1 MITEVKYKGITTSP
15 SDYES
20 PDGDLAIGS
29 NIISDNGA
37 LVVPDPSPTPKIEF
51 GSNKPIFIHTPLGGT
66 MANYIVQNG
75 QKIRYWTYKEGDTPS
90 LTDSDN
96 IYTMAEGEG
105 LYQCTAVG
113 NTLVVLTSAGINYF
127 LFKDG
132 AYKNLGKELPE
143 TLLEFHVRSDVRTGN
158 TTYLSDLYEWKN
170 IVKSSK
176 TAIYTTPFYKY
187 TGYRADGIIPLKETF
202 YAWQDVESASTYY
215 YTKEEDFY
223 ENQVI
228 LSSSGEEIGHVDG
241 ERLTFKYS
249 SIGNI
254 TKDGTTPLGFAD
266 GFAVEYRGHTGDIAL
281 SDFVPSGG
289 WNASTDS
296 ITLRLDTNSILIKL
310 GSTAVARNIT
320 ITFNNNGQTATIM
333 LYQLASVVQR
343 PTWLSRDRE
352 VVVILNSDNTK
363 HYIKRYASGDI
374 IHEYEE
380 GLKYNRIQH
389 SGSGGAGF
397 SVDVYLKFLIS
408 DYDSLS
414 PQHVLRS
421 DYSYKIALSSNR
433 NNAQFMEVYLSINDT
448 LAASSSDYTNSSVW
462 ERQHPTIDN
471 NSDALPN
478 CSLVVKSGSTQGA
491 TISGKYKYI
500 IIVIRDYAQWTSNR
514 GADIGFDEVIASI
527 DESSTVTTSSMD
539 FALTEDNKAD
549 ESLYKRTMGAVNDF
563 LKDECFDNEKFV
575 YPFFVRYAY
584 RLFDGSIS
592 NPSAPILMI
601 PCSGPT
607 PFVSINLAY
616 TDRIEHQ
623 ITAYC
628 ADLYFTNKTA
638 NNGLS
643 NYSDIITGIVI
654 GVSSQIYTINQGHKF
669 DEDKKNIELVPFGAD
684 GSDADKMF
692 GFHYLRRV
700 NSYAKVSQMS
710 TMRPQQ
716 FSNYYAVK
724 LPSFTPKEL
733 CDKTVQNGTFYVVK
747 EYSLSEFVGYTT
759 ATKVELD
766 NGTLLDNAL
775 ETREVMSD
783 NAMSLTRLIP
793 QNAFMYNNR
802 LNVANYDQIIYNGF
816 PASLMCGH
824 YTKASTTV
832 AMGSSVKGTADMQTF
847 IVNRKYDNN
856 IKNGGLHWFFY
867 PNNNATLAVING
879 KEITLKQHPI
889 LNGSY
894 WIDAFDEL
902 DGITTASNPEGSSQA
917 VVNILAEHRN
927 KIMKATGVVTGTRIV
942 FTYKKIAKLDPTTDV
957 NSINA
962 PMESFVHTITAS
974 EVTNGFYINESGS
987 AEAVAGEITNR
998 IVKVTIYASVTAV
1011 QVGSDGTF
1019 SNVAFNTGAILSYPN
1034 KIASSIINN
1043 PFTFEASGVSQIQS
1057 ERIVALSSATKALGQ
1072 EQHGTH
1078 PLYVFTNDGVF
1089 GMQVDSE
1096 GKYTTKNPVCRDVVL
1111 GGGESITQIDD
1122 AVVFASARGIMSLAG
1137 EQAVC
1142 ISEKLNE
1149 LLIPPV
1155 AISIP
1160 PIITEGR
1167 IRSGSGQPLEPMI
1180 GCKKEPFKEYVNGAI
1195 IIFDYLNQRLIV
1207 SNKDYDYSYVYS
1219 IRTKQWSYYDAIYV
1233 SSLNSYPD
1241 GLAVDGAN
1249 NVVDVADSTVNQY
1262 VAGTDKYSGWFLTR
1276 PISLGDSESYK
1287 IIDFVR
1293 QNGIYRQFS
1302 LYAWSNGSTTYYTP
1316 SETPNVGD
1324 FIYDSNGNRIWSGLI
1339 PNIHITEVGTTGSP
1353 AVPYIKVNIP
1363 RSSAFNRSASDIVA
1377 NNTMSRITSV
1387 DAPSGGDDGSGKY
1400 SVQEYANAVGE
1411 GYISN
1416 AIQQVLYGSNDLI
1429 NWHIISSSRSPR
1441 ISDYSGS
1448 PYKWFRLAVRCT
1460 FLAGGS
1466 LSSVTFSW
1474 RKKFDNTKLL

>member
-132 AYKNLGKELPE
+132 AYKDLGKELPE
-143 TLLEFHVRSDVRTGN
+143 TLLQFRVVGAATAQTESNDNVLTMDDIVDVSTAAQYNQIGDTYSMAGKPIERKGYHWLYTRSGSQSN
-158 TTYLSDLYEWKN
+158 G
-170 IVKSSK
+170 
-176 TAIYTTPFYKY
+176 YT
-187 TGYRADGIIPLKETF
+187 
-202 YAWQDVESASTYY
+202 
-215 YTKEEDFY
+215 
-223 ENQVI
+223 
-228 LSSSGEEIGHVDG
+228 LSSSPNEGDKLYNNLNNEIATVSSSVLRFG
-241 ERLTFKYS
+241 YS
-249 SIGNI
+249 S
-254 TKDGTTPLGFAD
+254 
-266 GFAVEYRGHTGDIAL
+266 VRGVPG
-281 SDFVPSGG
+281 SPSGG
-289 WNASTDS
+289 SIRIRIPYYGHIGEPVASDFNISIFPLNSTTAELELHTEANEIVIVAHTITGQNNATITVTMNNQGRSCSTTLYQECGSSVEVLLYTPTKALYYCDFPIVDGSGTVTGYEKIQIQRGNSDITLQAEDGYSPAGNVRLKLPSNTLVDKYCYKISMLSYNNSYEPIQVYISKNDALARFSSDPSNSNIWQNVNANIRTDPNYYMTFTAELDAST
-296 ITLRLDTNSILIKL
+296 
-310 GSTAVARNIT
+310 
-320 ITFNNNGQTATIM
+320 
-333 LYQLASVVQR
+333 
-343 PTWLSRDRE
+343 
-352 VVVILNSDNTK
+352 
-363 HYIKRYASGDI
+363 
-374 IHEYEE
+374 
-380 GLKYNRIQH
+380 
-389 SGSGGAGF
+389 
-397 SVDVYLKFLIS
+397 
-408 DYDSLS
+408 
-414 PQHVLRS
+414 
-421 DYSYKIALSSNR
+421 
-433 NNAQFMEVYLSINDT
+433 
-448 LAASSSDYTNSSVW
+448 
-462 ERQHPTIDN
+462 
-471 NSDALPN
+471 
-478 CSLVVKSGSTQGA
+478 
-491 TISGKYKYI
+491 SGKYGYI
-500 IIVIRDYAQWTSNR
+500 LIIRRPVAGFYNNR
-514 GADIGFDEVIASI
+514 TYDIE
-527 DESSTVTTSSMD
+527 
-539 FALTEDNKAD
+539 
-549 ESLYKRTMGAVNDF
+549 ESLQISVLKSQSTTVVEKAFAITQEGKANVDIYNKVLGLANDF
-563 LKDECFDNEKFV
+563 DKRYGVGNDKFA

-584 RLFDGSIS
+584 RLFDGSLTK
-592 NPSAPILMI
+592 PSAPVLMI
-601 PCSGPT
+601 PCSGQTPIIRLHTDVVERVNHNISMYPT
-607 PFVSINLAY
+607 DLHFKV
-616 TDRIEHQ
+616 IE
-623 ITAYC
+623 
-628 ADLYFTNKTA
+628 NPS
-638 NNGLS
+638 GL
-643 NYSDIITGIVI
+643 NDYSDIITGVVI
-654 GVSSQIYTINQGHKF
+654 SVSQQIYTYDKGHEF
-669 DEDKKNIELVPFGAD
+669 DENKVNISLSKFNNGNTGFGYHFID
-684 GSDADKMF
+684 RNGNDNK
-692 GFHYLRRV
+692 L
-700 NSYAKVSQMS
+700 SQMERV
-710 TMRPQQ
+710 RPV
-716 FSNYYAVK
+716 NTDKYYLVNLPTYTEDEYRDK
-724 LPSFTPKEL
+724 LLASSLT
-733 CDKTVQNGTFYVVK
+733 YVVK
-747 EYSLSEFVGYTT
+747 EYDIDKFIRDSWNTSGQGSPKDVTVTMESGILNNITTRELFTENVFSLS
-759 ATKVELD
+759 
-766 NGTLLDNAL
+766 
-775 ETREVMSD
+775 
-783 NAMSLTRLIP
+783 RLIP
-793 QNAFMYNNR
+793 HSAFAYNNR
-802 LNVANYDQIIYNGF
+802 LNVANYDQVVFNGYH
-816 PASLMCGH
+816 AALMNGR
-824 YTKASTTV
+824 YSQSGTLRYS
-832 AMGSSVKGTADMQTF
+832 MGSSVSGSIDANKFVVT
-847 IVNRKYDNN
+847 RKWNAN
-856 IKNGGLHWFFY
+856 INNGGLMWFFY
-867 PNNNATLAVING
+867 PNNNAKTAKING
-879 KEITLKQHPI
+879 TEITLKQHPL

-894 WIDAFDEL
+894 WFNNFNEL
-902 DGITTASNPEGSSQA
+902 TLGSPSDSYGSLQA
-917 VVNILAEHRN
+917 NINVTSVMRN
-927 KIMKATGVVTGTRIV
+927 KYLYLTFGESTGTFRVV
-942 FTYKKIAKLDPTTDV
+942 FTYKKVNKLDPSVDV
-957 NSINA
+957 NSVNV
-962 PMESFVHTITAS
+962 PTESFVHTFTRQSPSSNAGFWINSTIDSKEDVTTNITQTIIS
-974 EVTNGFYINESGS
+974 I
-987 AEAVAGEITNR
+987 
-998 IVKVTIYASVTAV
+998 TIYANVTTAV
-1011 QVGSDGTF
+1011 YNSQVATSGTDIT
-1019 SNVAFNTGAILSYPN
+1019 FNIGTILSYPN
-1034 KIASSIINN
+1034 KIASSVVNN
-1043 PFTFEASGVSQIQS
+1043 PFNFEASGVSQIQS

-1180 GCKKEPFKEYVNGAI
+1180 GCRKEPFKEYVNGAI

-1287 IIDFVR
+1287 IVDFIR

-1302 LYAWSNGSTTYYTP
+1302 LYAWRNGSTTYYTP

-1324 FIYDSNGNRIWSGLI
+1324 FIYDSNGNRIWSGTI